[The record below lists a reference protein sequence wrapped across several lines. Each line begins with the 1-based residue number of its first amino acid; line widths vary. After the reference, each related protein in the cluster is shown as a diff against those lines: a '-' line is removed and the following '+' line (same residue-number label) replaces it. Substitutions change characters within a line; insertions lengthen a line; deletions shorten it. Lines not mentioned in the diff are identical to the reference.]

1 VPTGHIPRMMT
12 VHCLGENT
20 RACSPGDEVTITG
33 LSACPRGFCALM
45 TCCGNALQHAV
56 GVLDALCVYAYSCMC
71 TRIHV
76 CLHVFMYVF
85 IHLLDLP
92 CAEGPE
98 KGLIRSTSHQET
110 CKWTCSNGSL
120 PHVGTLNVHVRM
132 VSNANT
138 TKNVAN

>member
-1 VPTGHIPRMMT
+1 MPTGHIPRMMT

-45 TCCGNALQHAV
+45 IVVAMRFNMLWVCLMP
-56 GVLDALCVYAYSCMC
+56 CVC

-76 CLHVFMYVF
+76 CVRVFMYVYTYSCMYVYISWTF
-85 IHLLDLP
+85 